1 MILHQQVKVNYRVG
15 LKISVKL
22 SHIQINNAC
31 QLDGYVK

>member
-1 MILHQQVKVNYRVG
+1 MILCQQMKANYRIG

-22 SHIQINNAC
+22 FHIQINNAC